1 MALPVLETN
10 TFELTLPSSEVTVKY
25 RPFIVKEEKILLQA
39 MESQEQKQIVNAL
52 KNIVS
57 VCTFGQ
63 LNVDELP
70 TFDLEYVFLKI
81 RSKSVGEVANLKI
94 LCPDDKKTYA
104 DVEVDLSTVD
114 VHVDDEH
121 RNTIVVDE
129 DRKISVLMKYPTLA
143 SVDPTKDYSKQDTK
157 ALFSVIS
164 EGIHQIIE
172 GETIHQAKDYTKE
185 ELDKFIESISSASFK
200 KIQKF
205 YETMPK
211 LMHEVEVENPKT
223 KVKSKITL
231 SGLSDFFG

>member
-1 MALPVLETN
+1 
-10 TFELTLPSSEVTVKY
+10 
-25 RPFIVKEEKILLQA
+25 
-39 MESQEQKQIVNAL
+39 
-52 KNIVS
+52 
-57 VCTFGQ
+57 
-63 LNVDELP
+63 
-70 TFDLEYVFLKI
+70 
-81 RSKSVGEVANLKI
+81 
-94 LCPDDKKTYA
+94 
-104 DVEVDLSTVD
+104 
-114 VHVDDEH
+114 
-121 RNTIVVDE
+121 
-129 DRKISVLMKYPTLA
+129 MKYPTLA

-164 EGIHQIIE
+164 DGIYQIIE